1 MDGLALFTQAKAI
14 LPSLLG
20 IVVTGYGTIAA
31 AVRAVKEGLFDYIT
45 KPFLVD
51 DVLTALQRALE
62 FTRLLGENR
71 ALKEQ
76 LDQHDRA
83 DRFIGRSDAMRRLFD
98 VIDRVADSESTVLI
112 LGESG
117 TGKEWVAK
125 TIHRR
130 GPRAER
136 PLVTVNCGALPET
149 LLESELFGHE
159 RGAFTGAHAARAGRF
174 ELAHGGTLFL
184 DEVGDMSPALQVKL
198 LRVLQQQTFERVGGV
213 KTIHV
218 DVRVIA
224 ATNKNLEHAVN
235 QGAFREDLYYR
246 LNVIPMVVPPLRER
260 SEDIPLLVDHFL
272 SVGNARKRKQ
282 VSGVSPDAMRVL
294 TTYRWPGNVREL
306 ENLIERLVILKG
318 EGMITLEDLPETLT
332 RPGRLAV
339 KASFVFPHD
348 GVDFNRLVESFEDD
362 LIQHALQ
369 AAGGVKNRAAQLLRL
384 NRTTLV
390 EKMKK
395 RQLSESSDRDD
406 RREAL

>member
-1 MDGLALFTQAKAI
+1 
-14 LPSLLG
+14 
-20 IVVTGYGTIAA
+20 
-31 AVRAVKEGLFDYIT
+31 
-45 KPFLVD
+45 
-51 DVLTALQRALE
+51 
-62 FTRLLGENR
+62 
-71 ALKEQ
+71 
-76 LDQHDRA
+76 
-83 DRFIGRSDAMRRLFD
+83 
-98 VIDRVADSESTVLI
+98 
-112 LGESG
+112 
-117 TGKEWVAK
+117 
-125 TIHRR
+125 
-130 GPRAER
+130 
-136 PLVTVNCGALPET
+136 
-149 LLESELFGHE
+149 
-159 RGAFTGAHAARAGRF
+159 
-174 ELAHGGTLFL
+174 LAHGGTLFL

-224 ATNKNLEHAVN
+224 ATNKNLEHAVS

-339 KASFVFPHD
+339 KPSFVFPHD